1 MLKGAYIKKD
11 SAVAPKITLIAT
23 GSEVALAMQS
33 AEALE
38 KDGIATR
45 VVSVPSYDLFL
56 EQDKNYRD
64 TLLQGKVIAIEASRG
79 LEWYAFADSVIG
91 MSGFGA
97 SGKGE
102 VLFKHF
108 GFSVENVVKVAK
120 GVLA

>member
-1 MLKGAYIKKD
+1 
-11 SAVAPKITLIAT
+11 
-23 GSEVALAMQS
+23 MQS

-56 EQDKNYRD
+56 EQNKEYRD
-64 TLLQGKVIAIEASRG
+64 SLLQGKVIAIEASRG
-79 LEWYAFADSVIG
+79 LEWYAFADEVIG
-91 MSGFGA
+91 MTSFGA

-108 GFSVENVVKVAK
+108 GFSVENVIKVAK